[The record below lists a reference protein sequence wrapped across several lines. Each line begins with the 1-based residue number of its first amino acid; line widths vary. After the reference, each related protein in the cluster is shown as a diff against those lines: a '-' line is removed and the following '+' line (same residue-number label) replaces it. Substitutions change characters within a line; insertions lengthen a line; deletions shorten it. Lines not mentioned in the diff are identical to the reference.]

1 MSFQEFWPIVTIILG
16 SGAASVVLQR
26 VFEGFRDTKKRK
38 EATKYLALRLAFL
51 FEGYAIDCASKISDH
66 QMYTDSHGAAGG
78 TMAKIPEPPGLPE
91 SSSYEFLKSEMLNR
105 VFAFPQTCKIAQDT
119 VTFVA
124 EVHDEDEFWRAVEE
138 ETIKIVSEAID
149 IGRELRRNHGLI
161 ERQLERPR
169 LSRIKGAKRR

>member
-1 MSFQEFWPIVTIILG
+1 MALKDLLTIILG
-16 SGAASVVLQR
+16 GGLFSALVSKLVELFLERKKQK
-26 VFEGFRDTKKRK
+26 EGV
-38 EATKYLALRLAFL
+38 KYLALQLAFL

-78 TMAKIPEPPGLPE
+78 TMAKIPEPPRLPE

-105 VFAFPQTCKIAQDT
+105 VFAFPQICKIAQDT
-119 VTFVA
+119 VTFVGD
-124 EVHDEDEFWRAVEE
+124 VQGEDEFWEAVEE
-138 ETIKIVSEAID
+138 EAIKIVSEALD
-149 IGRELRRNHGLI
+149 IGRELRRNYGLI